1 MKGRELML
9 GFSASMGEG
18 AVALLSRGEVL
29 EARSV
34 GPKETI
40 SARMVP
46 LVREM
51 LEGRSLAVRSLSAVG
66 ADVGPGSFTGMR
78 IALSAARALA
88 WAAGLP
94 AVKVLSQ
101 DVLAR
106 SAPGRHGRFVL
117 CMDARRGKVYA
128 ALYERD
134 ASGGPVRLAGP
145 ALVDADR
152 LEDFAPRAAVL
163 GEHPAASGPLP
174 PYEPRAFAELLRLA
188 WNEGPPLSWKDLLP
202 LYLRKTEAEEKWE
215 AGNRGG

>member
-1 MKGRELML
+1 MKGREVML
-9 GFSASMGEG
+9 GLSASMGEG
-18 AVALLSRGEVL
+18 AVALLSRREVL
-29 EARSV
+29 EVRSV

-51 LEGRSLAVRSLSAVG
+51 LEGFSLTVRSLSAVG

-78 IALSAARALA
+78 IALSAARAFS

-106 SAPGRHGRFVL
+106 SAPGYGRFVL

-134 ASGGPVRLAGP
+134 DSGGPVRLAGP

-152 LEDFAPRAAVL
+152 LEGFAPRAAVL

-174 PYEPRAFAELLRLA
+174 PYEPRAFAELLRRA